1 MGQKHSPMSKDV
13 DMSGRAMKHLNPVV
27 AVPTFQRLASVDLH
41 DNNLHEIDEP
51 IPAQLREK
59 PPMCETL
66 TDLDLSQN
74 KLSALPDEIC
84 FLVSLTRLKLD
95 RNRLAS
101 LPILFSN
108 LFKLEKLTVSYNFLR
123 ALPPNMGAMKNLKT
137 LRIDHNQLTYIP
149 NDIGD
154 LPAVKELTIHE
165 NPLAIDVLE
174 LGDLDGVL
182 AYFRSQPIPSE
193 YKKLIKLLKKALSK
207 VPEPTAKVAD
217 VRGEKLEIFKAF
229 LADPKAKESFMRHM
243 TKEHAEENL
252 QFYLAVED
260 FRNKYPSP
268 TEVTTSDLINDAEKI
283 FEQYLADNAK
293 QEVNLPDDVRKR
305 IVAIYGDSYKYPAG
319 VNQWIFNECQASILK
334 LMFTDTL
341 KRYEQSAEG
350 KEMWSRVEARE
361 KK

>member
-13 DMSGRAMKHLNPVV
+13 DMSGRAMKHLQPAV
-27 AVPTFQRLASVDLH
+27 AVPTFQRLAVVDLH

-59 PPMCETL
+59 PPICETL

-74 KLSALPDEIC
+74 KLRVLPDEIC
-84 FLVSLTRLKLD
+84 NLVALVRLKLD
-95 RNRLAS
+95 RNRLES
-101 LPILFSN
+101 LPLLFSQ

-123 ALPPNMGAMKNLKT
+123 SLPPNMGAMKNLRT
-137 LRIDHNQLTYIP
+137 LRVDHNQLTYIP

-182 AYFRSQPIPSE
+182 SYFRSQPIPSE
-193 YKKLIKLLKKALSK
+193 YKKLIKALKKALSK
-207 VPEPTAKVAD
+207 VPEPVAKTSD

-229 LADPKAKESFMRHM
+229 LADAKAKESFLRHM
-243 TKEHAEENL
+243 TKEHAQENL
-252 QFYLAVED
+252 LFYLEVED

-268 TEVTTSDLINDAEKI
+268 TEVTTQTLITDAERIYEK
-283 FEQYLADNAK
+283 FLSDKAEL
-293 QEVNLPDDVRKR
+293 EVNLPDDVRKR
-305 IVAIYGDSYKYPAG
+305 VVGIYSDSYKYPAG
-319 VNQWIFNECQASILK
+319 VNQWVFNECQASILK

-350 KEMWSRVEARE
+350 KEQWARVEARE